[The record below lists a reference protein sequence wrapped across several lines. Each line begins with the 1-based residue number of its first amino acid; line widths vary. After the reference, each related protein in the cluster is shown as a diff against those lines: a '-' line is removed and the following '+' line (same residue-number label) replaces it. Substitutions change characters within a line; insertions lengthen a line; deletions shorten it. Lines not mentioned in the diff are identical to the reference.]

1 MKVQLPVGGS
11 RARSNSTYNTTTG
24 IHTPRNVGTREEGGS
39 QERKREEELPARV
52 NVYPPTSQPPPARL
66 PGLLYLIEFLGSHA
80 GGGQGSGSRRRA
92 EQSTFSQLCVLGLL

>member
-11 RARSNSTYNTTTG
+11 RAGSNSTHNYRAPHSPECGDTG
-24 IHTPRNVGTREEGGS
+24 GGGQS
-39 QERKREEELPARV
+39 GEKREEELPERV
-52 NVYPPTSQPPPARL
+52 NVYPPSSQPPPAGL